1 MNMKRVSGRS
11 IRLVA
16 AVPAVLAVFWVGVGC
31 SGERRVDYHLME
43 PRIDATEPA
52 SSACLNGET
61 EAFVYRFPA
70 GNGAKLTASV
80 EPAFSVELGGDAG
93 VRLTKVPP
101 LGREGIEVVVAEVTG
116 PGQGFR
122 DAEEHRRHFQAC
134 DLLVVVG
141 GQPVGVAYGGTG
153 NWEGFLP
160 AGAFDSYESAEAV
173 YAGAAGRMER
183 TVPAQTDLER
193 QFKLADW
200 WDQLGVRGVR
210 CSPDLMSAL
219 KEQDPAMYQ
228 ELMKEPASDCGD
240 LPPFPRTD

>member
-11 IRLVA
+11 ICWVA
-16 AVPAVLAVFWVGVGC
+16 SVPIVFAVFWMGTGC
-31 SGERRVDYHLME
+31 RGDLRVEYHLMKS
-43 PRIDATEPA
+43 RVDATEPA
-52 SSACLNGET
+52 LRECLDGEMKSF
-61 EAFVYRFPA
+61 AYRFPA
-70 GNGAKLTASV
+70 GDEAQLTASV
-80 EPAFSVELGGDAG
+80 DPAFSVELGADVR

-173 YAGAAGRMER
+173 YGGAAGRMER

-228 ELMKEPASDCGD
+228 ELLKEPASDCGD